1 MQLEPFGVSGIR
13 FCADG
18 EEDELAV
25 CCPDTR
31 RLMDCT
37 VDMVRGLA
45 WLFTLPCVI
54 VIVGMMQIQHD
65 VTDRRP
71 GLSFPG
77 LNTTPQT
84 STRR

>member
-1 MQLEPFGVSGIR
+1 MQLEPFGVSGIT

-45 WLFTLPCVI
+45 WRFSSRV
-54 VIVGMMQIQHD
+54 
-65 VTDRRP
+65 
-71 GLSFPG
+71 
-77 LNTTPQT
+77 
-84 STRR
+84 